1 MRSRPVVFF
10 ESTAT
15 ESLETKYSYTAKF
28 DAIIDKLQIVDRVKK
43 KQVAIKMHVGE
54 GENFST
60 VHPYLIGR
68 LVRKIKKHEGKPYI
82 IDVPEQIEK
91 AHLRG
96 YTENVLGC
104 KLLPVAGFRDNYFI
118 EKEVNYKG
126 LKTLRMGG
134 NVKDADLLIDVSHV
148 KSHNSTGFG
157 AAIKNLALGCFTQK
171 TRNQMHRTMQYDPYW
186 DPAKCK
192 HPEKLQKACP
202 YGAIQWKKNRLKVEF
217 DSCNQCMR
225 CIQADTDECLQINRR
240 NFESFFEIC
249 AIAVNFVLSEV
260 GKENCY
266 YLNVALDMTER
277 CDCWGFTTGNI
288 LSDLGFLG
296 SRDILAIDKATLD
309 LLADKP
315 LIVENV
321 AKTSDIINNPDLHP
335 FAKLHGPYKD
345 PYLQILHGEKYQL
358 GNPEYTIK
366 KVISPIKIKKRIRP
380 SFPEA
385 ISTYQKNKPM
395 FGF

>member
-1 MRSRPVVFF
+1 MKSRSVVFF

-15 ESLETKYSYTAKF
+15 ECLEKKYSYTAKF
-28 DAIIDKLQIVDRVKK
+28 DAIINKLKIGDRVKN

-68 LVRKIKKHEGKPYI
+68 LIREIKKHEGKPYI

-104 KLLPVAGFRDNYFI
+104 KLIPVAGFRDNYFI

-126 LKTLRMGG
+126 LKMLRMGG
-134 NVKDADLLIDVSHV
+134 NVKDADILINVSHV

-157 AAIKNLALGCFTQK
+157 AAIKNLAVGCYTQK
-171 TRNQMHRTMQYDPYW
+171 TRNQMHRTMQYDSYW

-192 HPEKLQKACP
+192 DPEKLQKVCP

-225 CIQADTDECLQINRR
+225 CIQVDNDKCLQINRR
-240 NFESFFEIC
+240 NFGSFFEIC
-249 AIAVNFVLSEV
+249 AIAANLVLSEI

-266 YLNVALDMTER
+266 HINVALDMTER

-288 LSDLGFLG
+288 LPDLGFLG
-296 SRDILAIDKATLD
+296 SRDILGIDKATLD
-309 LLADKP
+309 LTADKS

-321 AKTSDIINNPDLHP
+321 AKTSEIVDNPNLHP
-335 FAKLHGPYKD
+335 FAKLNGPYKD
-345 PYLQILHGEKYQL
+345 PYLQIYYGEKYRL
-358 GNPEYTIK
+358 GNLEYILK
-366 KVISPIKIKKRIRP
+366 KVISPIKIEKRIR
-380 SFPEA
+380 SIFPEA
-385 ISTYQKNKPM
+385 IPIYQKVSKL
-395 FGF
+395 GS